1 MSFFKTV
8 IAKMR
13 RKPSCSKLSEIL
25 LSCSNSKIRFCFRSD
40 KNKNK
45 YFDCCTTAKE
55 ATEIC
60 RILAILTY
68 AARKRIKILSNIFR
82 SCTST
87 ALHLNSSTAT
97 AGSQK
102 LMPGQLSNPALFKTQ
117 SRRFSLWNARICSIT
132 FTKPDINGVKPEKR
146 KYTKNTR

>member
-25 LSCSNSKIRFCFRSD
+25 LSCSNSEIRFCFRSD

-60 RILAILTY
+60 RILGNINLCCPE
-68 AARKRIKILSNIFR
+68 KDKNFIKYIPVMHKYGF
-82 SCTST
+82 
-87 ALHLNSSTAT
+87 ALEFICPDNCPIRHY
-97 AGSQK
+97 
-102 LMPGQLSNPALFKTQ
+102 
-117 SRRFSLWNARICSIT
+117 SRRRAGDSLSGT
-132 FTKPDINGVKPEKR
+132 PEFALLHSQNR
-146 KYTKNTR
+146 TSME

>member
-25 LSCSNSKIRFCFRSD
+25 LSCSNSEIRFCFRSD

-60 RILAILTY
+60 RILGNINLCCPEKDKNFIKYIPVMHKYGFALEFINRYGWLSEAY
-68 AARKRIKILSNIFR
+68 A
-82 SCTST
+82 
-87 ALHLNSSTAT
+87 
-97 AGSQK
+97 
-102 LMPGQLSNPALFKTQ
+102 GQLSNKALFKTQ

>member
-25 LSCSNSKIRFCFRSD
+25 LSCSNSEIRFCFRSD
-40 KNKNK
+40 K
-45 YFDCCTTAKE
+45 TS
-55 ATEIC
+55 
-60 RILAILTY
+60 ILTVAQQPRKQQKSAEFSAILTY

>member
-25 LSCSNSKIRFCFRSD
+25 LSCSNSEIRFCFRSD

-60 RILAILTY
+60 RILGNINLCCPE
-68 AARKRIKILSNIFR
+68 RIKILSNIFR

>member
-25 LSCSNSKIRFCFRSD
+25 LSCSNSEIRFCFRSD

-60 RILAILTY
+60 RILGNINLCCPEKDKNFIKYKLLLSKYYIIKAINSLY
-68 AARKRIKILSNIFR
+68 FLIYPLFIKNFHSIIYFM
-82 SCTST
+82 CC
-87 ALHLNSSTAT
+87 
-97 AGSQK
+97 QK
-102 LMPGQLSNPALFKTQ
+102 NHNF
-117 SRRFSLWNARICSIT
+117 CIT
-132 FTKPDINGVKPEKR
+132 FTLLYMLK
-146 KYTKNTR
+146 